1 MLLAKLDYIPVADS
15 AFGFLLHG
23 DDGLP
28 IWPLSSVE
36 DRIALELTAAL
47 FGASLKAQA
56 TVCARDGSDLLVPDR
71 NVMALGPQASEAARL
86 YCHLTS
92 RSLVEIDV
100 GANLA
105 AFDPPD
111 VLVTL
116 WDNLTVELL
125 DWLYSRDGSAPGIIA
140 APDVSDLRRQ
150 ALIRSA
156 ALRLRHSEVP
166 RACNLLPLRNDRL
179 SVVDAGTTIG
189 GAAERDIR
197 RSALMQ
203 GADIMSVMSH
213 SDGVDAFLGSDLTLC
228 ARRGERA
235 APIAGPSPLCQIT
248 GHCHRHN
255 RPVSDIVES
264 EDVLAPE
271 EVAARILLFD
281 TCFGVMPR
289 GSLVDP
295 RYGLGTRFASS
306 PLIGAFVT
314 PWQLVLT
321 NSDDTLRLQ
330 NDMLSGATVGE
341 AVARFNAHPDSRAR
355 HGRMCLFGDPEMR
368 ISSPIS
374 ELSSI
379 PTVND
384 QASAAAPDASVC
396 AASEQSS
403 HHIRENVALL
413 HQSMNIAQQMA
424 SGARFTDAARH
435 AASAT
440 AVMMSMLSAQTPACR
455 DMHAAMDNMRRAVL
469 DYALLRGK
477 LVECWMPSV
486 TSYEPGAS
494 IPCVA
499 CDRPAQM
506 ITANLRSGRGGQR
519 RLTLCPICGVT
530 EDAPPDA
537 HLHMSL
543 DKETVR
549 LIGAL
554 PAANFCAGLALSA
567 SDPALSIPL
576 YWPTDSDGK
585 LSSEL
590 VLPPKVPN
598 GPLRISI
605 FLLWDASFVVMSR
618 LARGASGHIEMTW

>member
-15 AFGFLLHG
+15 AFGCLLHSS
-23 DDGLP
+23 DGLP
-28 IWPLSSVE
+28 IWPLSCAE
-36 DRIALELTAAL
+36 DRFALELTAAL
-47 FGASLKAQA
+47 FGTSLKAQA
-56 TVCARDGSDLLVPDR
+56 TACDQDGGNLFVPDR
-71 NVMALGPQASEAARL
+71 NVIALGPQASEAARL
-86 YCHLTS
+86 YCHLTC

-125 DWLYSRDGSAPGIIA
+125 DWLYSRDGLAPGIIA
-140 APDVSDLRRQ
+140 APDASDLRRQ

-166 RACNLLPLRNDRL
+166 LACTLLPLRDDRL
-179 SVVDAGTTIG
+179 TVVGASTIVG

-213 SDGVDAFLGSDLTLC
+213 ADGVDAFLGSDLTLC

-235 APIAGPSPLCQIT
+235 APIMGPSPLCQIT

-281 TCFGVMPR
+281 TCFGVMPH

-314 PWQLVLT
+314 PWQLALT

-330 NDMLSGATVGE
+330 RDMLSGATVGE

-368 ISSPIS
+368 ISSPTS
-374 ELSSI
+374 ELSSV
-379 PTVND
+379 PKVAG

-396 AASEQSS
+396 AASNQ
-403 HHIRENVALL
+403 IRENVALL

-424 SGARFTDAARH
+424 RGARFADAARH

-440 AVMMSMLSAQTPACR
+440 ADMMSRLSAQQPACQ
-455 DMHAAMDNMRRAVL
+455 DVDAAMDNMRRAVL

-486 TSYEPGAS
+486 TSYQPGAS
-494 IPCVA
+494 IPCAA
-499 CDRPAQM
+499 CDRPSQV
-506 ITANLRSGRGGQR
+506 IIANLRKGCGGQR

-537 HLHMSL
+537 HWHMSL
-543 DKETVR
+543 DGEKVR

-554 PAANFCAGLALSA
+554 ATKNCCAGLALSA

-576 YWPTDSDGK
+576 YWPTDGNGK
-585 LSSEL
+585 LVSEL
-590 VLPPKVPN
+590 VLPKKVPS

-605 FLLWDASFVVMSR
+605 FLIWDASFVVMSR
-618 LARGASGHIEMTW
+618 LARGASGHLEVTW